1 MDGKKKPMRKSTIK
15 MENFDI
21 EKIKNYRKEK
31 KDVKKLSKNYYLIQ
45 MDANNSSN
53 NRKPPSSDLLLD
65 NYDYETAVK
74 YDKRHFWRI
83 FYICILN
90 KKNIVNI
97 VLFKTPLDIK
107 CLRICLFIF
116 TYSCDLA
123 FNTIFYT
130 NDNISDRYHYQGEDL
145 LLFSL
150 VNNIVISLTSLL
162 TGIVLANVFQHLID
176 SRNSYEDVFRI
187 EEKKMRK
194 LKNYK
199 VSEKTKLKIANKIRQ
214 ISKKLK
220 FKIVIFIIIEFS
232 IMLFFYYFV
241 TAFCEVY
248 KKTQI
253 SWLFDFFSSFLL
265 SLLGEIFLSLL
276 LTVLYTISI
285 NYKIKFIYT
294 ITIFFYNL

>member
-1 MDGKKKPMRKSTIK
+1 
-15 MENFDI
+15 
-21 EKIKNYRKEK
+21 
-31 KDVKKLSKNYYLIQ
+31 
-45 MDANNSSN
+45 
-53 NRKPPSSDLLLD
+53 
-65 NYDYETAVK
+65 
-74 YDKRHFWRI
+74 
-83 FYICILN
+83 
-90 KKNIVNI
+90 
-97 VLFKTPLDIK
+97 
-107 CLRICLFIF
+107 
-116 TYSCDLA
+116 
-123 FNTIFYT
+123 
-130 NDNISDRYHYQGEDL
+130 
-145 LLFSL
+145 
-150 VNNIVISLTSLL
+150 
-162 TGIVLANVFQHLID
+162 
-176 SRNSYEDVFRI
+176 
-187 EEKKMRK
+187 MRK

-220 FKIVIFIIIEFS
+220 FQIVIFIIIEFS

-265 SLLGEIFLSLL
+265 SLLGEICLSLL